1 MEEIWKK
8 LESNMTMIDLFQ
20 TRQKSSNNFIIMISI
35 LQAWLKTKAS
45 VCSKEY
51 ASTLGNSR
59 KYPYPTTDGFHVLTP
74 PCLRKFQ
81 NAFPSHALRIP

>member
-20 TRQKSSNNFIIMISI
+20 TRQKSTNNFIIMISI
-35 LQAWLKTKAS
+35 LQAWLKTKPS

-51 ASTLGNSR
+51 ASTLCE
-59 KYPYPTTDGFHVLTP
+59 PI
-74 PCLRKFQ
+74 CLPDSFQ
-81 NAFPSHALRIP
+81 RLLS

>member
-20 TRQKSSNNFIIMISI
+20 TRQTSTNNFIIMISI

-51 ASTLGNSR
+51 ASTLCE
-59 KYPYPTTDGFHVLTP
+59 PI
-74 PCLRKFQ
+74 CLPDSFQ
-81 NAFPSHALRIP
+81 RLLS